1 MKIRSGDLAD
11 RDALLDIWLRSV
23 RATHTFL
30 TETDIQSI
38 LPMVRDEAL
47 VELELWVL
55 CVGECNA
62 IGFMGLSGSNVEA
75 LFIAPEW
82 MRRGGGRMLLDHA
95 HALKGPLS
103 VEVNEQNREATR
115 FYLAYGFAITGR
127 SDRDGAG
134 RPFPLLRM
142 RETQG

>member
-1 MKIRSGDLAD
+1 MIIRSGDLAD

>member
-11 RDALLDIWLRSV
+11 RDVLLDIWLRSV

-75 LFIAPEW
+75 QGTISR
-82 MRRGGGRMLLDHA
+82 RRGDIIIAWLSSA
-95 HALKGPLS
+95 HRA
-103 VEVNEQNREATR
+103 V
-115 FYLAYGFAITGR
+115 
-127 SDRDGAG
+127 
-134 RPFPLLRM
+134 
-142 RETQG
+142 